1 MQARV
6 VVRSGGDLAT
16 GVARRLHIAGCT
28 VVVLELPQPRAI
40 RRTVCFA
47 SAVYSG
53 EIEVEGVLAKLEDD
67 APASR
72 QEHVSVLV
80 DEGGINIA
88 SWKPDVVVD
97 ARMLKIPPLDC
108 RMEFAPV
115 VIGLGP
121 GFTAGDN
128 CHNVVET
135 QRGHNLGR
143 VIYNG
148 SAEPNT
154 GEPGEVGGVGRDRL
168 LRSPATGTFKAHCEI
183 GHLVKAGEKVAEV
196 DGEAVLAKVSGVVRG
211 LIYNGLAVR
220 SHEKIGDIDPR
231 GKKEY
236 CYSVSDKA
244 NAIAGGV
251 IEAIYHITDGST
263 A

>member
-1 MQARV
+1 MEARV
-6 VVRSGGDLAT
+6 IVRGGGDLAT
-16 GVARRLHIAGCT
+16 GVARRLHLAGCT

-53 EIEVEGVLAKLEDD
+53 EIEVESVLAKLEDE
-67 APASR
+67 APTTR
-72 QEHVSVLV
+72 LEYVSVLV
-80 DEGGINIA
+80 DEGGISVA
-88 SWKPDVVVD
+88 SWKPDVIVD

-115 VIGLGP
+115 VLGLGP

-128 CHNVVET
+128 CHAVVET
-135 QRGHNLGR
+135 QRGHDLGR

-148 SAEPNT
+148 AAAPDT
-154 GEPGEVGGVGRDRL
+154 GKPGEVGGVGSDRL
-168 LRSPATGTFKAHCEI
+168 LRSPEDGIFKAHCEI
-183 GHLVKAGEKVAEV
+183 GHLVKAGEKVANV
-196 DGEAVLAKVSGVVRG
+196 DGESVLAKISGVVRG

-220 SHEKIGDIDPR
+220 KHEKIGDIDPR
-231 GKKEY
+231 GLKEY
-236 CYSVSDKA
+236 CFVVSDKA

-251 IEAIYHITDGST
+251 IEAMHHLRNRST
-263 A
+263 K